1 VNRKEYMPIRP
12 EVSDLVSAGS
22 FPSED
27 AAEEEIAETQRLL
40 ERIAAPV
47 TDEEAQLLTRAFWPD
62 NCYGLAWTLLHLIET
77 APSTQTASYES
88 NTGNLWV
95 ELLNSRVD
103 HARRS

>member
-47 TDEEAQLLTRAFWPD
+47 
-62 NCYGLAWTLLHLIET
+62 I
-77 APSTQTASYES
+77 
-88 NTGNLWV
+88 
-95 ELLNSRVD
+95 
-103 HARRS
+103 